1 MDNDP
6 QKTIDIIVDL
16 IKNTNEKINLA
27 KEAMALNLNIA
38 EETQHKLWEKVE
50 EINNKIDCIEETVSY
65 WRERNIQIIEKI
77 NKRLRDIERVM
88 PEWDDISKPP
98 STGQLIYEDIR
109 KKMDEFNEKAKSEFI

>member
-50 EINNKIDCIEETVSY
+50 EINNKIDCIEKIQENQSESLRLNFDYTVK
-65 WRERNIQIIEKI
+65 QIEKI

-98 STGQLIYEDIR
+98 S
-109 KKMDEFNEKAKSEFI
+109 

>member
-50 EINNKIDCIEETVSY
+50 EINNKIDCIEKIQENQSESLRLNFDYTVK
-65 WRERNIQIIEKI
+65 QIEKI
-77 NKRLRDIERVM
+77 NKRLRDIERIM

-98 STGQLIYEDIR
+98 S
-109 KKMDEFNEKAKSEFI
+109 

>member
-109 KKMDEFNEKAKSEFI
+109 KPPS

>member
-6 QKTIDIIVDL
+6 KKTIDIIVDL

-50 EINNKIDCIEETVSY
+50 EINNKIDCIEKIQENQSESLRLNFDYTVK
-65 WRERNIQIIEKI
+65 QIEKI

-98 STGQLIYEDIR
+98 S
-109 KKMDEFNEKAKSEFI
+109 